1 MKYKNENF
9 LKEWTVKKAE
19 IDNILNLLQIAKQE
33 GWTGIYIDV
42 ALGKNKYPET
52 LKEAFRQIKK

>member
-1 MKYKNENF
+1 M
-9 LKEWTVKKAE
+9 